1 MIYLNGEFMPL
12 DQAKVPVM
20 DRGFL
25 FGDGV
30 YEVIPVYARRPF
42 RLVEH
47 LQRLDRSLAG
57 IRLAN
62 PHTAAEWAALIGKIV
77 DSGSSED

>member
-1 MIYLNGEFMPL
+1 MSRRKVYLDGEWLPL
-12 DQAKVPVM
+12 DEARVSVL

-30 YEVIPVYARRPF
+30 YELIPVYQRKPF
-42 RLVEH
+42 RLDEH
-47 LQRLDRSLAG
+47 LRRLAASLAG

-62 PHTAAEWAALIGKIV
+62 P
-77 DSGSSED
+77 